1 MSDLLKVSEERV
13 KYNAGMGWFKL
24 VLAEIYGSEEF

>member
-13 KYNAGMGWFKL
+13 KYNARMGRFKL
-24 VLAEIYGSEEF
+24 VLAEVYGSQEF